1 LERSA
6 TFSFGEKIFLVG
18 IGLKPIFGGFL
29 YPIFFILS
37 KTANTMLVKV
47 SNLTKTY
54 GTQNAVDNIS
64 FEVARGEILGFLGP
78 NGAGKTTTMKIITG
92 FVPASAGDVEVCG
105 FSVKDNELEVKRK
118 IGYLPEHNPLYK
130 DMYVREYLQMVGNLY
145 KIKDTNKRVEQM
157 IERVGLGVERHKPI
171 GALSKGY
178 RQRVG
183 LAQAML
189 HDPEVLILDEPTTG
203 LDPNQLVE
211 IRALIKELGQ
221 EKTVIFSSHIM
232 QEVEALC
239 NRVIIIKR
247 GKLVADDQIA
257 NLRQRTQKGAVLKV
271 QFKQT
276 VSADLLK
283 KIPTVERVESSLAEK
298 NSFLLYGNSQQDLR
312 ETVFN
317 WAVHQKLT
325 LLELSQQQADIADV
339 FQELTNV

>member
-1 LERSA
+1 MRIDA
-6 TFSFGEKIFLVG
+6 FYFVGKIFLVG
-18 IGLKPIFGGFL
+18 KGLKPIFGGFL

-37 KTANTMLVKV
+37 KTAKTMLVKV

-105 FSVKDNELEVKRK
+105 FSVKTHELEVKRK

-211 IRALIKELGQ
+211 IRALIKELGE

-257 NLRQRTQKGAVLKV
+257 NLRQRTQKGSVLKV

-276 VSADLLK
+276 VAADSLK
-283 KIPTVERVESSLAEK
+283 KIPTVERVEISLAEK
-298 NSFLLYGNSQQDLR
+298 NSFLLYGNTQEDLR

>member
-1 LERSA
+1 
-6 TFSFGEKIFLVG
+6 
-18 IGLKPIFGGFL
+18 
-29 YPIFFILS
+29 
-37 KTANTMLVKV
+37 MLVKV

-257 NLRQRTQKGAVLKV
+257 NLRQRTQKGSVLKV

-276 VSADLLK
+276 VTADLLK
-283 KIPTVERVESSLAEK
+283 KIPTVEQVEISPTEK
-298 NSFLLYGNSQQDLR
+298 NSFLLHGNTQQDLR

>member
-1 LERSA
+1 
-6 TFSFGEKIFLVG
+6 LVG
-18 IGLKPIFGGFL
+18 KGLKPIFGGFL

-37 KTANTMLVKV
+37 KTAKTMLVKV

-105 FSVKDNELEVKRK
+105 FSVKTHELEVKRK

-211 IRALIKELGQ
+211 IRALIKELGE

-257 NLRQRTQKGAVLKV
+257 NLRQRTQKGSVLKV

-276 VSADLLK
+276 VAADSLK
-283 KIPTVERVESSLAEK
+283 KIPTVERVEISLAEK
-298 NSFLLYGNSQQDLR
+298 NSFLLYGNTQEDLR

>member
-1 LERSA
+1 
-6 TFSFGEKIFLVG
+6 
-18 IGLKPIFGGFL
+18 
-29 YPIFFILS
+29 
-37 KTANTMLVKV
+37 MLVKV

-105 FSVKDNELEVKRK
+105 FSVKTHELEVKRK

-211 IRALIKELGQ
+211 IRALIKELGE

-257 NLRQRTQKGAVLKV
+257 NLRQRTQKGSVLKV

-276 VSADLLK
+276 VAADSLK
-283 KIPTVERVESSLAEK
+283 KIPTVERVEISLAEK
-298 NSFLLYGNSQQDLR
+298 NSFLLYGNTQEDLR